1 MRYSL
6 LRVRKRLWY
15 HWKQYL
21 LIIAEYAVGIAI
33 LIMCLNILQSQ
44 ADALAELERSM
55 EDGIY
60 NISSVRITPVGNSET
75 DTFSIHYDTYLE
87 LEKEFPDMR
96 FYFANAMA
104 DYDMLRTDD
113 QESQVVMKHIFFMN
127 ENNVQRQLGD
137 QQTGY
142 ALIGEKA
149 YQNLLKAQQDG
160 NLRDYMGEEK
170 GFYLENDRF
179 YLREDVSYPVMRLD
193 REGWISYTS
202 GIAVTD
208 SSKIPY
214 AECIFLP
221 LEAMQ
226 ELPDRELLSCYS
238 ILGVQLADE
247 QNTADLE
254 LVLTFL
260 DLEETD
266 YEFRVS
272 DSYATT
278 RNSFDSYTYEYG
290 IWKWC
295 GIIILALVV
304 LTVIGMFALIYM
316 KRQKAVAVAVSFGEK
331 NGMVWFEHFIET
343 ATVLLIGW
351 MIGVAGGEVL
361 TAHGVNSYFAVY
373 AYSDFI
379 WWTLLLSLC
388 CAAVTVPVAGGKVN
402 RQKLPLVMRDL

>member
-21 LIIAEYAVGIAI
+21 LIIAEFAVGIAI

-44 ADALAELERSM
+44 TDALAELGKSM

-60 NISSVRITPVGNSET
+60 NISSVRITPVNGSEG

-87 LEKEFPDMR
+87 LEKEFPDMQ
-96 FYFANAMA
+96 FYFANAMT
-104 DYDMLRTDD
+104 DYDILRTDELEN
-113 QESQVVMKHIFFMN
+113 QIVMKHIFFMN
-127 ENNVQRQLGD
+127 QNNFQKQLED

-142 ALIGEKA
+142 AMIGEMA

-160 NLRDYMGEEK
+160 NMRDYSEEEK
-170 GFYLENDRF
+170 GFYLKDDRF
-179 YLREDVSYPVMRLD
+179 YIKEGISYPIIRIN

-208 SSKIPY
+208 SARIPY

-221 LEAMQ
+221 LEAMR
-226 ELPDRELLSCYS
+226 ELPDRELLSCFS
-238 ILGVQLADE
+238 ILGVQLADKR
-247 QNTADLE
+247 NTADLE

-260 DLEETD
+260 NLEETD
-266 YEFRVS
+266 YEFSVS

-278 RNSFDSYTYEYG
+278 RNSFDAYTYEYG

-331 NGMVWFEHFIET
+331 TGAVWFENFIE
-343 ATVLLIGW
+343 AAVVLLIGW
-351 MIGVAGGEVL
+351 GIGVIGGEIL
-361 TAHGVNSYFAVY
+361 TARGVNSYFTVY

-388 CAAVTVPVAGGKVN
+388 CAAVTVLVSGGKVN